1 MVSDDLLNLVNL
13 ELGVL
18 WVRKAGMFLRLLCP

>member
-1 MVSDDLLNLVNL
+1 MVSDDQLNLVKR

-18 WVRKAGMFLRLLCP
+18 WVREAGMFLRLRCP